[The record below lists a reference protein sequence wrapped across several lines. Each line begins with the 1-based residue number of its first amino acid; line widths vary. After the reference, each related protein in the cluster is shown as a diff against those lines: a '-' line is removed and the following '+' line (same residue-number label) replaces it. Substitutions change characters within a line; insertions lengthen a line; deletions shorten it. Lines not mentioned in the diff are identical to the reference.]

1 MVLVALAVHGEC
13 MRVELCALAL
23 LVLGGCA
30 AINRYDGE
38 IPPPD
43 ARVIHAYHAVRSAG
57 ATAAHAGGLVFC
69 ATQNGLETIRSMP
82 RGSDQWAA
90 SLDDAMV
97 EDHVR
102 GALKSDRA
110 LRHEVIDSKMVRGE
124 VFLYGKLASE
134 EHATLAIYDALQVM
148 GVFSV
153 YAVFITP
160 ESPEPMQARAL
171 ADCK

>member
-1 MVLVALAVHGEC
+1 MVLVLRPGHGGG
-13 MRVELCALAL
+13 MRAELYVVAL
-23 LVLGGCA
+23 LALGGCA
-30 AINRYDGE
+30 AIDRYDGE

-69 ATQNGLETIRSMP
+69 ATQNGLETIRSVQ

-90 SLDDAMV
+90 TLDDAVV

-124 VFLYGKLASE
+124 VFLYGKLASDA
-134 EHATLAIYDALQVM
+134 HATLAIYDALQVM

-153 YAVFITP
+153 YAAFVTP